1 MSCVRLFVC
10 AFFREGGWRQ
20 AVVVAGAA
28 GRYSALQ
35 DRGLC
40 AGEMLRLA
48 GYRPAQ
54 AWVRAGIGLR
64 GAGGRTPPVSLVCG
78 PVFCRALGGG
88 RGGMVLGGGVGRTPP
103 VSLRST
109 TSPER
114 GGVAAGDG
122 GVILLARR
130 VLRSHFAYHTF
141 LLKCLT
147 FVPRLLF
154 VARAKQGRLAGGCV
168 PIPRGSRSP
177 VERSQMLCG
186 YRTCLVHFRLVRFF
200 PAIPTGER
208 SRRRGKV
215 LFCENTLSLRCF
227 PRGERWG

>member
-28 GRYSALQ
+28 GRYFALY
-35 DRGLC
+35 DRELC

-64 GAGGRTPPVSLVCG
+64 GAG
-78 PVFCRALGGG
+78 
-88 RGGMVLGGGVGRTPP
+88 GRTPP